1 MAGEMYDTDFKQDLE
16 KAVMYVSEISDKD
29 QKRMALKWINKI
41 LSLQSD
47 DPQVKKNRNCFL
59 KYFLTVLKNS
69 EVVSAEQ
76 NSGDVLVQ
84 WSPDRRIYVAI
95 KPLPNEG
102 VLVYMAVVDD
112 VTQGWDFP
120 KPDAKQI

>member
-41 LSLQSD
+41 ISLQSD

-84 WSPDRRIYVAI
+84 WSPDHRIYVAI